1 MYGNI
6 KGKEILNFTSYNTD
20 PTKYN
25 NIFIKNKKNQEAN
38 KDKTKNEFEN
48 EIKSNSGTSISSN
61 KEGYNNFV
69 SKIKL
74 NYNLKNPQ
82 GRTQTIILHTSLD
95 KSLSSDINNSLNESE
110 NNNGEQNDNIF
121 NNQNQDLNPN
131 NINSN
136 QIGSI
141 SSQLNNG
148 FMLDNSSLYSDNFN
162 TKTSNNGNN
171 FDPNNMNNNK
181 RNTVNYINSQYE
193 NEKEIKSNKNNNIQ
207 SEKGKK
213 DNLTINFNN
222 NMFFVGDNQ
231 NSKIGNNGTKNI
243 PANNIFNDF
252 RPESEKSFND
262 KIFISHN
269 DFENN
274 YPGLV
279 KTKNDNNILLP
290 YGFQNNSFLNPNQVN
305 NKNNNK
311 IYENDF
317 INFEKDNKKNSNQF
331 NYIPYNNNEASNI
344 NNESTNL
351 CSNNNNTNYNPNQNN
366 NNISPF
372 NTVQQS
378 VSSLPNFANPSN
390 DLNINNNN
398 DGHNEKIIFNPYNND
413 ANYNNNEENNMNP
426 TSQFNIFPQ
435 NIPNNRVNAQNNQIN
450 TTTFDDNNNN
460 DLNEKNNNNDFV
472 PEDSYIQLVNNLSKN
487 PFNNNNNK
495 FQRNN
500 NNNFN
505 DYNDGN
511 KVNNYREED
520 FISLRSSLDYSNN
533 NASITDEKSDNKNNL
548 LRSLLYGFFLGST
561 ATGLFWL
568 RNEKTKNYL
577 WEKISKIN
585 FNSIIQ
591 LFKAL
596 LHPIEFLTKILS
608 KEKREVYLKVLGV
621 TLGKFYDFLEKYGDG
636 FRLLGTFLFVYA
648 IWLIIKSL
656 IKEYS
661 MNLISLR
668 NSLGNFDIKSYPASI
683 SSAESSKI
691 IRLVGKFKS

>member
-6 KGKEILNFTSYNTD
+6 KGKENLNFTSYNKD

-95 KSLSSDINNSLNESE
+95 KSLSSDINNSLNESD
-110 NNNGEQNDNIF
+110 NNNVEQNDSIY
-121 NNQNQDLNPN
+121 NNQNEDLNP
-131 NINSN
+131 INSN
-136 QIGSI
+136 PIGSNY
-141 SSQLNNG
+141 SQLNNG
-148 FMLDNSSLYSDNFN
+148 FMLDNSSLYNDNFN

-171 FDPNNMNNNK
+171 FDPNNMKNNK
-181 RNTVNYINSQYE
+181 RNTVNYINSVYE
-193 NEKEIKSNKNNNIQ
+193 NEKENENENEDNNIIQ

-231 NSKIGNNGTKNI
+231 NRKIGNNGEKNK

-252 RPESEKSFND
+252 RPESEQSFND
-262 KIFISHN
+262 KIFVSHN
-269 DFENN
+269 AFDNN

-331 NYIPYNNNEASNI
+331 NYIPYSNNEANNM

-351 CSNNNNTNYNPNQNN
+351 CSNSNNANYNPNQNN

-378 VSSLPNFANPSN
+378 VNSLPNFANSSN
-390 DLNINNNN
+390 DLNVNNNN
-398 DGHNEKIIFNPYNND
+398 DGHNEKIIFYPYNND
-413 ANYNNNEENNMNP
+413 ANYNNNEENNKNP
-426 TSQFNIFPQ
+426 TSQFNTFPQ

-460 DLNEKNNNNDFV
+460 DLNEKNNDNDFV
-472 PEDSYIQLVNNLSKN
+472 PKDSYIQLVNNLSN
-487 PFNNNNNK
+487 IPFNNNNN
-495 FQRNN
+495 FERNN
-500 NNNFN
+500 NNNSNNYN
-505 DYNDGN
+505 DYNERI
-511 KVNNYREED
+511 KVNNYRQED
-520 FISLRSSLDYSNN
+520 NSLRSSLDYSNN

-561 ATGLFWL
+561 VSGLFWL
-568 RNEKTKNYL
+568 RNEKAKNYL

-596 LHPIEFLTKILS
+596 LHPVEFLTKILS

-656 IKEYS
+656 IK
-661 MNLISLR
+661 
-668 NSLGNFDIKSYPASI
+668 ASI
-683 SSAESSKI
+683 KI
-691 IRLVGKFKS
+691 WKDNN